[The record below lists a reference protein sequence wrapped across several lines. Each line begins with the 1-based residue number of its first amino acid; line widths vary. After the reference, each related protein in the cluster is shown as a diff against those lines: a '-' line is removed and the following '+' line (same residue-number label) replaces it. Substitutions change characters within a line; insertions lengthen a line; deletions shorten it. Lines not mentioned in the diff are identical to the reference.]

1 MLDGDA
7 RRCWRLDTPFEGQ
20 TDRDGQKD
28 TLRVAATFDGL
39 IDLLDFSGL
48 IKTFSITLQ
57 RIEPGHHKKWGADSR
72 RSGQVSHKIFF
83 TCLSLFKYRYKIH
96 YSKYLEEG

>member
-1 MLDGDA
+1 MCPNPHHQIRSDSGSLSMQEGQA
-7 RRCWRLDTPFEGQ
+7 VLEIGEPPFEGQ

-57 RIEPGHHKKWGADSR
+57 RIEPGHHKKWGADSKKKW
-72 RSGQVSHKIFF
+72 SSI
-83 TCLSLFKYRYKIH
+83 S
-96 YSKYLEEG
+96 